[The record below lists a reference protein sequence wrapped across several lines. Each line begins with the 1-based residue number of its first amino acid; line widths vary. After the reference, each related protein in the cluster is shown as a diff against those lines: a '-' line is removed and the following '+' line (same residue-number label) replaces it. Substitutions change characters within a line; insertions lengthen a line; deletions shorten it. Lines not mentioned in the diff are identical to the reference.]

1 MKMGKTVIGI
11 DVGYGNVKAVWGPE
25 FDSKSEIIFRS
36 VAKRTMNKQDGFG
49 SGGEDLNRI
58 GIEIDGFR
66 YLVGPDASQSG
77 AASTSDPDYVN
88 RPEYAAFLR
97 GAMYYMLKTRGKI
110 ENIDAMVVG
119 LPVSNFATKK
129 ADLLKICQGSH
140 LIPTPPSLKIEHG
153 QMVSIHVSK
162 VLCVPQPLGGLR
174 MQAQLDAQAGRDLN
188 RTTLII
194 DPGYLTFDWLFASGM
209 RADIERSG
217 SLNGGVSSLL
227 SELSRQVS
235 LKLGVGAIDMV
246 ELEHALET
254 GTLVIG
260 GKNFD
265 FHGYGKWMDAIA
277 ADVIDRFITASNLTS
292 RFDRILL
299 VGGGAKY
306 FVNALR
312 RRFPNHAIDIDTA
325 SVMSNARGFFLIGNG
340 LA

>member
-1 MKMGKTVIGI
+1 MEKTVIGI
-11 DVGYGNVKAVWGPE
+11 DVGYGNVKAVWGPG

-36 VAKRTMNKQDGFG
+36 VAKRTMQATDGFG
-49 SGGEDLNRI
+49 SGGEDMNRV
-58 GIEIDGFR
+58 GINVDGFKF
-66 YLVGPDASQSG
+66 LVGPEAAVSG
-77 AASTSDPDYVN
+77 AVSTTDTDFVN
-88 RPEYAAFLR
+88 RPEYLALLR
-97 GAMYYMLKTRGKI
+97 CAMYYMLKTRGKI

-129 ADLLKICQGSH
+129 ADLIKICQGSH
-140 LIPTPPSLKIEHG
+140 LIPTPQLLKNEHG
-153 QMVSIHVSK
+153 HMVSVHVSK
-162 VLCVPQPLGGLR
+162 VFCVPQPLGGLR
-174 MQAQLDAQAGRDLN
+174 MQAQLDAQAGLDLN

-217 SLNGGVSSLL
+217 SLIGGVSSLL

-235 LKLGVGAIDMV
+235 LKLGVAAIDLV
-246 ELEHALET
+246 ELEIALKT
-254 GTLVIG
+254 GTLVIE
-260 GKNFD
+260 GKSQEFI
-265 FHGYGKWMDAIA
+265 GYNKWMDAFA
-277 ADVIDRFITASNLTS
+277 GDVVDRFVTASNLTS

-312 RRFPNHAIDIDTA
+312 RRFPNHTIDVDGQ
-325 SVMSNARGFFLIGNG
+325 SVMSNSRGFFLIGNG